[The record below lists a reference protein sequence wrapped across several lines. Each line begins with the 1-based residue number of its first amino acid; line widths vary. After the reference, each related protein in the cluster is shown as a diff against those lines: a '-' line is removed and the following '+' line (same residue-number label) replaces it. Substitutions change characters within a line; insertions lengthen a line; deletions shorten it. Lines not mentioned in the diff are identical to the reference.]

1 MLDQER
7 VVAILEILKLSDEGK
22 KNASKIIQ
30 NYFRSRKY
38 MGAQDR
44 KFISDVVWNIMR
56 HRNKVRWHLNNI
68 NAEIIPE
75 NEVILELYFLDKKYK
90 NNITKIKNLFIVKF
104 SDYKIFTDN
113 HFNFLNIL
121 IFDNFYNNKM
131 PDDVYYELPSFLL
144 DSVKKKFS

>member
-22 KNASKIIQ
+22 KIVSKIVQ

-44 KFISDVVWNIMR
+44 KFISEVVWNIMR

-90 NNITKIKNLFIVKF
+90 KNITKIKNLFIVKF

-113 HFNFLNIL
+113 HFNFL
-121 IFDNFYNNKM
+121 F
-131 PDDVYYELPSFLL
+131 
-144 DSVKKKFS
+144 

>member
-7 VVAILEILKLSDEGK
+7 IIAILEILKLSDEGK
-22 KNASKIIQ
+22 KVASKIVQ

-56 HRNKVRWHLNNI
+56 HRDKFKWHLNNI

-75 NEVILELYFLDKKYK
+75 NEVILEL
-90 NNITKIKNLFIVKF
+90 
-104 SDYKIFTDN
+104 
-113 HFNFLNIL
+113 
-121 IFDNFYNNKM
+121 
-131 PDDVYYELPSFLL
+131 
-144 DSVKKKFS
+144 